1 MKTVL
6 FHVVPSGGHR
16 LSVVY
21 SDGLSATLDFSEY
34 LLHRSGPLV
43 EQLRTASSFSS
54 VCVDHGVLTWPNGYD
69 ICPDVLRFWCERGVV
84 CSQEETDPHF
94 DKATPLL

>member
-6 FHVVPSGGHR
+6 LHVVPSGGHR

-54 VCVDHGVLTWPNGYD
+54 VCVDHGVLTWPNGFLTAD
-69 ICPDVLRFWCERGVV
+69 IFSFQSKNLLFRFTKNFSFNVN
-84 CSQEETDPHF
+84 
-94 DKATPLL
+94 